1 MANAGT
7 VEATG
12 GTLDLAGSVDPASSG
27 LFAINTASLLEIAA
41 DTGTTN
47 TMRFIGS
54 SGELA
59 IDAVAQFGTHV
70 GQASYTG
77 PLIENFGAGGSIDL
91 KNMGFAGAIIDNYAP
106 GTGLLQLRNGAVV
119 ATLAFQNSSLGA
131 GSFHIDDDGSGH
143 VLVSHHV

>member
-1 MANAGT
+1 MGTMANAGT

-41 DTGTTN
+41 DTYPTPCASSAAAAN
-47 TMRFIGS
+47 WRSMRWPVW
-54 SGELA
+54 L
-59 IDAVAQFGTHV
+59 
-70 GQASYTG
+70 
-77 PLIENFGAGGSIDL
+77 
-91 KNMGFAGAIIDNYAP
+91 IDNYAP